1 MLADHADMNRE
12 HLSDLEN
19 GKYDP
24 TLGLLERV
32 AFALELRLSDFFNQ
46 R

>member
-1 MLADHADMNRE
+1 MNRE

-24 TLGLLERV
+24 TSGTVEKIAKAFGINLET
-32 AFALELRLSDFFNQ
+32 FFKG